1 MEPNRVNLTKEE
13 LERAINIV
21 RDIQK
26 VYQNKVVGQIG
37 LGNSLIV
44 SMIANGHLLVESV
57 PGLAKTTA
65 AKVITEAVNGDFS
78 RIQCTPDLLP
88 SDMIGT
94 QIYNQLTNTF
104 ETRLGPIYANFVL
117 LDEVNRSSAKTQSAM
132 LEAMQEHQTSI
143 GGKVY
148 PMPEVFVVIATQNPI
163 EQEGTYLLSEAQ
175 LDRFLLKEKLLYPN
189 PNEEMEILNRVEADV
204 FADKTSVACIDD
216 ILYLQ
221 KCKDRVYMDAA
232 IKKYIVDIVQASRMT
247 EQILPRELSQYVVMG
262 ASTRAAIAF
271 MDVAKSIALMSG
283 RGYCTPDDV
292 KALRYS
298 VLRHR
303 ISLNYAAIADH
314 VTEEV
319 IIDALM
325 GAIRTP

>member
-1 MEPNRVNLTKEE
+1 
-13 LERAINIV
+13 
-21 RDIQK
+21 
-26 VYQNKVVGQIG
+26 
-37 LGNSLIV
+37 
-44 SMIANGHLLVESV
+44 
-57 PGLAKTTA
+57 
-65 AKVITEAVNGDFS
+65 
-78 RIQCTPDLLP
+78 
-88 SDMIGT
+88 
-94 QIYNQLTNTF
+94 
-104 ETRLGPIYANFVL
+104 
-117 LDEVNRSSAKTQSAM
+117 
-132 LEAMQEHQTSI
+132 
-143 GGKVY
+143 
-148 PMPEVFVVIATQNPI
+148 
-163 EQEGTYLLSEAQ
+163 
-175 LDRFLLKEKLLYPN
+175 
-189 PNEEMEILNRVEADV
+189 
-204 FADKTSVACIDD
+204 
-216 ILYLQ
+216 
-221 KCKDRVYMDAA
+221 
-232 IKKYIVDIVQASRMT
+232 MT